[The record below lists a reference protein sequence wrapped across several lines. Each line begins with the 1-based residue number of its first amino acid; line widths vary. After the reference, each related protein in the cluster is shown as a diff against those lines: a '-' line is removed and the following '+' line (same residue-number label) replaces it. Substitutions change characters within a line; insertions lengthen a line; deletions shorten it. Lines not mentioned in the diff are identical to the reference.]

1 MKPSLVLLKISACAY
16 DILDGMDMSKESVL
30 KAHNLIVFNPLD
42 RESWRRKIKDSLVL
56 PTPDAGTL
64 QHPKHQVPS

>member
-16 DILDGMDMSKESVL
+16 DILDGMDMSKESVVVL
-30 KAHNLIVFNPLD
+30 KAHNLIVFNPLY

-56 PTPDAGTL
+56 PTPDAGTTAA
-64 QHPKHQVPS
+64 P